1 MFSKNLKIS
10 LLLIGA
16 VILTLSLSIS
26 FQSLLAAWTA
36 PLADPVTCNTGD
48 PGCDEPLNKGSFSQ
62 TKGGPLIINMDNL
75 ASTGLVTFGKVGIGT
90 TTPDYKLSIHSINSS
105 DDLLKVS
112 TTTNQSIFVIKNN
125 GNVGVGTKDPLSQ
138 LTVGGPGTSGA
149 AIYSLGSSYGIYS
162 IVGTGGTAVYG
173 AGGAYGF
180 RGVGTSYGV
189 YGNGGNYG
197 VYGIGTNYDFY
208 GAGPKSYFSGNVGIG
223 IANPTYKLDVQ
234 GNTAGANIITTS
246 ASATGL
252 RVHTNGAS
260 SVALVVENGGASSYA
275 ATFTGGNVGVGTTTP
290 TAKLTIGGTPG
301 VDGIMFPDG
310 TLQTTAYI
318 NDINDNP
325 RWIVWMDE
333 TNDKRTDPSIFT
345 KSSQS
350 VWSSYGELYFFINDF
365 AQYSTLFEM
374 KVYAPV
380 ATSITQKLYFLDDA
394 IYCWLNGA
402 MVYSNTN
409 NGRRNDLITW
419 QLVPGINTLQIVI
432 NNSGGDRY
440 AAFVSGD
447 FFYRYPTLR
456 YVAP

>member
-1 MFSKNLKIS
+1 MNQKHFKIS
-10 LLLIGA
+10 LLLITA
-16 VILTLSLSIS
+16 VILTLGLSIS

-36 PLADPVTCNTGD
+36 PLANPATCNTGD
-48 PGCDEPLNKGSFSQ
+48 PGCDEPLN
-62 TKGGPLIINMDNL
+62 TGPLIQTKSGALWINTNGISPL
-75 ASTGLVTFGKVGIGT
+75 GLIVENGKVGIGT
-90 TTPDYKLSIHSINSS
+90 TAPNVNLEVFDSS
-105 DDLLKVS
+105 DPD
-112 TTTNQSIFVIKNN
+112 IAI
-125 GNVGVGTKDPLSQ
+125 
-138 LTVGGPGTSGA
+138 VGGAGNTGELLFGDDVFYAAGRISYNHTDNSFHFLQASIEKVTFASG
-149 AIYSLGSSYGIYS
+149 
-162 IVGTGGTAVYG
+162 
-173 AGGAYGF
+173 
-180 RGVGTSYGV
+180 
-189 YGNGGNYG
+189 
-197 VYGIGTNYDFY
+197 
-208 GAGPKSYFSGNVGIG
+208 GNVGIG
-223 IANPTYKLDVQ
+223 
-234 GNTAGANIITTS
+234 
-246 ASATGL
+246 
-252 RVHTNGAS
+252 
-260 SVALVVENGGASSYA
+260 
-275 ATFTGGNVGVGTTTP
+275 TTTP
-290 TAKLTIGGTPG
+290 SAKLTIGGTPG
-301 VDGIMFPDG
+301 VDGIKFPDG

-402 MVYSNTN
+402 MVYSNKN